1 MIIFSFKLGV
11 VPLPDNDP
19 RDCYS
24 YEITVYT
31 GFSAEAGSTADIYFI
46 LKGSRD
52 ETPVRLLKDPGK
64 EKFSVGSIKYFLLTV
79 PSSLGKLK
87 SIRIWH
93 NNGGS
98 SPSWYLS
105 RLMIHDIQKD
115 SKTWFLCD
123 RWLAVEED
131 DGEIERN
138 LRPASGEDLTKFNLL
153 FQIEAR
159 KNLSDGHI
167 WFSVIKRPARSN
179 FTRVQRLSCCLC
191 ILLTTMLANAMFYQN
206 DPSSSGAGVLKVGP
220 ISFSLQQLSI
230 AITSSLVVLPVN
242 LFVVWIFRT
251 ARPYKKSQDRNE
263 TGGKSS
269 EKKGEGVKKKTSLP
283 HWMVYVAYSLIC
295 LACLVS
301 GTFTVFYGLTFGK
314 AKSEAWISAMML
326 SFWQDVLV
334 SQPLKVF
341 AAATLFALLTK
352 DPKKATGENEEDT
365 QMSPELR
372 QDEEFVPRRTF
383 AADEAGRKFLF

>member
-1 MIIFSFKLGV
+1 M
-11 VPLPDNDP
+11 
-19 RDCYS
+19 
-24 YEITVYT
+24 YT
-31 GFSAEAGSTADIYFI
+31 GFSAEAGSTAQIYFI
-46 LKGSRD
+46 LNGSRD
-52 ETPVRLLKDPGK
+52 ETPVRLLKDPNK
-64 EKFSVGSIKYFLLTV
+64 EKFSAGSIRYFLLTV

-93 NNGGS
+93 DNGGS
-98 SPSWYLS
+98 SPSWYLL

-131 DGEIERN
+131 DGQIERN
-138 LRPASGEDLTKFNLL
+138 LRPASGEDLTNFNLL
-153 FQIEAR
+153 FQTEAR

-167 WFSVIKRPARSN
+167 WFSVIKRPPRSN

-191 ILLTTMLANAMFYQN
+191 IMLTTMLANAMFYQN

-220 ISFSLQQLSI
+220 MSFSLQQLSI

-242 LFVVWIFRT
+242 LFVVWIFRNT
-251 ARPYKKSQDRNE
+251 RPYNASKDKKSQVRNE
-263 TGGKSS
+263 TGKQSN
-269 EKKGEGVKKKTSLP
+269 EKKDKGGKKKTSLP
-283 HWMVYVAYSLIC
+283 YWMVYVAYSLIC

-341 AAATLFALLTK
+341 AAASLFALLTK
-352 DPKKATGENEEDT
+352 DPKKATGEHEEDT
-365 QMSPELR
+365 KISPKLQ
-372 QDEEFVPRRTF
+372 QDEEFVARRTF
-383 AADEAGRKFLF
+383 AEDGAGKKFSNQGVVFLIQLHVVYGCI